1 MLTKPLFHRHE
12 ALYCAQYRV
21 LKERSLTPEAL
32 LVGTPGTLH
41 QRNGTGYAYCYR
53 VYYPVP
59 GIQAETL
66 VGRADDRVVL
76 AHMRQRMEAAE
87 WMARQVGA
95 LRKAG
100 FQVADK
106 RMARLLVELHN
117 LGAFS
122 AGLIVLGELALQAW
136 LNELGALLRSRRG
149 TASASATLHLGV
161 QPSFLDLPVAP
172 RLPFVPV
179 EDSPATGVG
188 LGGLEGL
195 RVSLG
200 LAGSGT
206 GTTGE
211 PETASACAWSARAA
225 PCYDYL
231 LEAPES
237 AVMLAGGHCVPVL
250 LPSAARLVWYTLF
263 ECSTIATPDH
273 GAPMRRLA
281 LALAAALIEQD
292 PWALLTAWEKA
303 PVGLTTALRSLRPGV
318 VAEAAA
324 HDELCDLLDDC
335 LR

>member
-1 MLTKPLFHRHE
+1 MLAKPLFHRHE
-12 ALYCAQYRV
+12 ALYCAQYRL

-32 LVGTPGTLH
+32 LVGTPGTLQ

-66 VGRADDRVVL
+66 VGRADNRAAL
-76 AHMRQRMEAAE
+76 ASMRQRMEAAD
-87 WMARQVGA
+87 WTARQVGS

-106 RMARLLVELHN
+106 RIARLLVELHN

-122 AGLIVLGELALQAW
+122 AGLLVVGELALQAW
-136 LNELGALLRSRRG
+136 LNELGALLRSRH
-149 TASASATLHLGV
+149 TAASAATTLHLGA
-161 QPSFLDLPVAP
+161 QPSFLDLPLAP

-179 EDSPATGVG
+179 EDSTAAGVS

-200 LAGSGT
+200 LARSGT

-211 PETASACAWSARAA
+211 PEAASACAWSARAA

-237 AVMLAGGHCVPVL
+237 AAMLAGGHCVPVL

-263 ECSTIATPDH
+263 ECSTIATSEH

-292 PWALLTAWEKA
+292 PWALLTAWENA
-303 PVGLTTALRSLRPGV
+303 PAGLTAALRPLRPTV